1 MDRQRDG
8 RSTAHNY
15 NYKTSPKCKEK
26 AGRDAAVYETLHGA
40 RETGK
45 RDTGHGAREP
55 GHGAR
60 ETGHGARETGHGP
73 GTSPAR
79 PGRTDRRSVGEPA
92 RPIHPLPQRADGRA
106 GTHPFTPGLPI
117 AVSPLG
123 RETVYFME
131 MSFTLFCALSGIA
144 QEVG

>member
-45 RDTGHGAREP
+45 R
-55 GHGAR
+55 

-79 PGRTDRRSVGEPA
+79 PGRTDRRSVGGPA

-106 GTHPFTPGLPI
+106 GAHPFTPGLPI